1 MSSGKKQATGTNDDI
16 TEEVEELSGTFS
28 GSEVKM
34 SDVKD
39 DDDEDYSMTLNNE
52 DDFNIST
59 SFK

>member
-1 MSSGKKQATGTNDDI
+1 MSTGKKQATGGKNGDI
-16 TEEVEELSGTFS
+16 EEVSLSQSFS

-34 SDVKD
+34 SDIKD
-39 DDDEDYSMTLNNE
+39 DDDEDYSMTLDNE